1 VTTAPPEDRRA
12 ARASRSVAP
21 NVLTLDPPSAW
32 WRYRAPQLAALGAIA
47 VLAFFWLGRGL
58 PPLPWMASDSASY
71 LEFSPVRPHGYA
83 WFLAAYRLV
92 FDDLA
97 YLPAVQLAL
106 YVGAVWLLAAAI
118 GRRTRSFGAAAAV
131 AVLAYFATDTTEF
144 PYILSDSL
152 YAAALIAG
160 IACFLLYIDSR
171 RPGLLLLAGGAI
183 GLAICFRVIGLA
195 LLPGLAVAVLLDRG
209 ARRVGLVRAVVLT
222 ALPIVLFCGAAAS
235 SQLLHHGRFGLGSWG
250 GMDVLGKLPLLSRSV
265 PEDGGLARLN
275 PILDQMQPARE
286 QLTRLNPLLEALAA
300 RQYYDHLRWEV
311 VVPELERSWPEWR
324 EGDEHRRGRL
334 AAKLAT
340 AYIAEDPLGF
350 LRRTM
355 IDLLG
360 LWAMPRWLTEAEYDA
375 ASAQLE
381 AIGELPFLSA
391 FARTPEGQLDY
402 YKIVPDPSDPVR
414 IIVFRVGVLAF
425 WGLSLG
431 VIALAATRRGR
442 RGLSLAPDLVL
453 IVLVVHGVYAATAL
467 MEGVYARYI
476 MPTWPLL
483 VAGPI
488 LALGLLLRAR
498 RNAIS
503 MARN

>member
-1 VTTAPPEDRRA
+1 VTTAPPEDRHATNTR
-12 ARASRSVAP
+12 RPLGPSH
-21 NVLTLDPPSAW
+21 LTLDPSAAW
-32 WRYRAPQLAALGAIA
+32 WRYQAPQLAALGVIAI
-47 VLAFFWLGRGL
+47 LAFFWLGHGL
-58 PPLPWMASDSASY
+58 PRLPWMASDSASY

-83 WFLAAYRLV
+83 WFLAAYRLA

-97 YLPAVQLAL
+97 RLPAVQLAL
-106 YVGAVWLLAAAI
+106 YVGAVWLLAAAV
-118 GRRTRSFGAAAAV
+118 GRRTQSLGAAAAV

-160 IACFLLYIDSR
+160 IACFLLYVDSPR
-171 RPGLLLLAGGAI
+171 FGLLLAGSGI

-195 LLPGLAVAVLLDRG
+195 LLPGLAVAILLDRG
-209 ARRVGLVRAVVLT
+209 ARRGSLARAAVLT
-222 ALPIVLFCGAAAS
+222 VLPVALFCGAAAS

-250 GMDVLGKLPLLSRSV
+250 GMDVLGKLPLLSRPV
-265 PEDGGLARLN
+265 PEDTGLARLN

-350 LRRTM
+350 LRRTA

-402 YKIVPDPSDPVR
+402 YKIVPDPSDPTR
-414 IIVFRVGVLAF
+414 IIAFRVVVLAF
-425 WGLSLG
+425 WALSLG
-431 VIALAATRRGR
+431 MIALALSGRGR
-442 RGLSLAPDLVL
+442 RALSLAPDLVL
-453 IVLVVHGVYAATAL
+453 MVLVVHGVYAATAL

-483 VAGPI
+483 VAGPV
-488 LALGLLLRAR
+488 LALGLILRAR
-498 RNAIS
+498 KS
-503 MARN
+503 QMS